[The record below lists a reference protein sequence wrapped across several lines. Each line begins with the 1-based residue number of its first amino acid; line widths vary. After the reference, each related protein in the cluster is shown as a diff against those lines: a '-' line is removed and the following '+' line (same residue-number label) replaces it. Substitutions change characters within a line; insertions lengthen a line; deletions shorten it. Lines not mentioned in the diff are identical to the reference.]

1 MPAVTLY
8 NMQGQDVGKVELSEA
23 VFGAELNESLMHQ
36 AVVKYLA
43 AQRRG
48 TAKVKTRGEV
58 SGGGRK
64 PWKQKGTGRARI
76 GTIRAPHWKGGGTVF
91 GPTPRDY
98 TKKMN
103 KKARRQAIRSAL
115 SSKIAGNEFVLVDS
129 LSFEQPKTKEM
140 VQVLANLK
148 VGKKVLIVTDGAMGN
163 VQLSARNIPGV
174 KLVSAD
180 TINVY
185 ALLNCDSLV
194 MTKEA
199 VQKVEEVFA

>member
-1 MPAVTLY
+1 MPAVTIF
-8 NMQGQDVGKVELSEA
+8 NMQGNDVGKVELSDA
-23 VFGAELNESLMHQ
+23 VFGAEINESIMHQ

-58 SGGGRK
+58 RGGGRK

-115 SSKIAGNEFVLVDS
+115 SSKVVSSELVVVDS
-129 LSFEQPKTKEM
+129 LSFEQPKTKQM
-140 VQVLANLK
+140 IAVLNNLN
-148 VGKKVLIVTDGAMGN
+148 VNKKVLIVTNNTENN

-174 KLVSAD
+174 KMISAD

-185 ALLNCDSLV
+185 ALLNCDSII
-194 MTKEA
+194 MTQDA